1 MDQDRLLKLEKI
13 KKSGVNPYPDHF
25 AQTHSL
31 KEAKENKQDSIVKVA
46 GRIMTLRDMGKLT
59 FVHLQDF
66 SGKMQVVFEL
76 KEIGKETF
84 DFLKLFDLGD
94 IIGVEGK
101 IFTTHKGEVS
111 VLVSK
116 YKLLSKALLPLPEKW
131 HGLKDKETAYR
142 HRYLDLISNRETM
155 DRFIFRSNFIR
166 SLREFYWKNN
176 FVEIETPVLAPTASG
191 ALAKPFVTHHNAL
204 DHDFFLRIALETP
217 QKEALVG
224 GFERTFEIGKVFR
237 NEGMDPS
244 HLQEFTMC
252 EHYAAYWNYEDNMN
266 FTEKMFRELLSSTL
280 KSLKIRIPDRDG
292 DLQEVDF
299 GAPWRRI
306 SFRELLKED
315 CGIDIDAYPDVKD
328 LIRIITEKKIDIE
341 GGEKLGRGNLID
353 ALYKKVSRP
362 KLIQPTF
369 LTHHPVDLSPLA
381 RRNDKDPRIVD
392 RFQVVV
398 NGWEIVN
405 AYSELV
411 DPIDQAKRFEDQSL
425 AKEKGD
431 EDAHG
436 KDDEF
441 VTAMKH
447 GMPPQS
453 GWGMG
458 IDRIVALLTQ
468 QNNLK
473 DTVLFPLL
481 RPVHSQDEFEQAVNS
496 PTDFSQPKVNLVIG
510 QIVSHQPHEKK
521 SYINIC
527 KVDLGEYGIKNVVCA
542 ASNVRDGLK
551 VVVALPGYEVL
562 DYTGT
567 GKVAYKV
574 EERKTYGITSEAV
587 LCAPEEVGLHESD
600 PEKQKLIIEVN
611 PEARI
616 GSQFNSQI

>member
-1 MDQDRLLKLEKI
+1 MDQDRLQKFEKI
-13 KKSGVNPYPDHF
+13 KQAGINPYPDRF
-25 AQTHSL
+25 DQTHSL
-31 KEAKENKQDSIVKVA
+31 REAKENPEGTEVKVA
-46 GRIMTLRDMGKLT
+46 GRIMTFREMGKLT
-59 FVHLQDF
+59 FAHLQDF
-66 SGKMQVVFEL
+66 SGKTQVVFEVN
-76 KEIGKETF
+76 EIGKEAF
-84 DFLKLFDLGD
+84 QSLRLFDLGD

-101 IFTTHKGEVS
+101 IFTTHKGEIS
-111 VLVSK
+111 VLVKK
-116 YKLLSKALLPLPEKW
+116 YQLLSKALRPLPEKW

-142 HRYLDLISNRETM
+142 QRYLDLISNRETM
-155 DRFIFRSNFIR
+155 ERFIFRSNFIR
-166 SLREFYWKNN
+166 ALREFYWKHR

-266 FTEKMFRELLSSTL
+266 FTESMFHELLNSTL
-280 KSLKIRIPDRDG
+280 GTMKVQIPDRDG
-292 DLQEVDF
+292 NLQEVDF
-299 GAPWRRI
+299 GKPWRRV
-306 SFRELLKED
+306 SFRELIQED
-315 CGIDIDAYPDVKD
+315 CGIDIDEYPTAQELLTAIKV
-328 LIRIITEKKIDIE
+328 KKIEIDDA
-341 GGEKLGRGNLID
+341 EKLGRGNLID

-381 RRNDKDPRIVD
+381 RRNDENPKVVD
-392 RFQVVV
+392 RFQLVV

-411 DPIDQAKRFEDQSL
+411 DPIDQAQRFEQQSE
-425 AKEKGD
+425 AKEAGD

-441 VTAMKH
+441 VIAMEH

-468 QNNLK
+468 QSNLK
-473 DTVLFPLL
+473 DTVLFPLM
-481 RPVHSQDEFEQAVNS
+481 RPVHEQEHTNS
-496 PTDFSQPKVNLVIG
+496 AGQLVVG
-510 QIVSHQPHEKK
+510 QIISHQPHEKK
-521 SYINIC
+521 MHINIC
-527 KVDLGEYGIKNVVCA
+527 QVDLGPLGMKTVVCGA
-542 ASNVRDGLK
+542 DNVRDGMK
-551 VVVALPGYEVL
+551 VVVALPGFEIL

-567 GKVAYKV
+567 GKVAYTV
-574 EERKTYGITSEAV
+574 EERKTYGVTSEAV
-587 LCAPEEVGLHESD
+587 LCAPEEIGIKESD
-600 PEKQKLIIEVN
+600 PEKQKLIVEVD
-611 PEARI
+611 PETELGTA
-616 GSQFNSQI
+616 FEVE